1 MMLIKKYTLY
11 ILYMDNPE
19 RRIDGIDSI
28 LTRLLT
34 RVNTRSL
41 ENRLDTMD
49 DRLDRMLTPR

>member
-1 MMLIKKYTLY
+1 MLIKKYTLY